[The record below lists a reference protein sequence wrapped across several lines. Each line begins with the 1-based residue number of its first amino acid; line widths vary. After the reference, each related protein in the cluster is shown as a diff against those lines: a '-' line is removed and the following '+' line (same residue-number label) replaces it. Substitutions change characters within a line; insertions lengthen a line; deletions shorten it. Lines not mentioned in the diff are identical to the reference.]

1 MKKRIMA
8 FYDVLLYAIICSPL
22 IVIAV
27 TLLFM
32 LVTQGTSAWIC
43 ENWYLVL
50 IFAITFTIP
59 LGGTMMLRCCLI
71 RDNTIRFVYF
81 PFTLDWEKATNNI
94 DIRWNQ
100 EVFISEVK
108 DIEIVKLS
116 DNEKQTK
123 VFYKHWFNKYLKI
136 TLMYDN
142 SKYIYIGNYSNYQIK
157 KIIRFLTKH
166 KQNQNSTR

>member
-100 EVFISEVK
+100 EVFISEV
-108 DIEIVKLS
+108 LT
-116 DNEKQTK
+116 NPTA
-123 VFYKHWFNKYLKI
+123 I
-136 TLMYDN
+136 TLTIGCI
-142 SKYIYIGNYSNYQIK
+142 SKHS
-157 KIIRFLTKH
+157 
-166 KQNQNSTR
+166 QNPTSPAIFGTPIQFP